1 MINEFSRT
9 ELLLGSEAMKKL
21 RSSAVAVFGIG
32 GVGSHAAE
40 ALARSGV
47 GCLILIDSD
56 SVSLTNINRQS
67 IALHST
73 VGQQKNRVM
82 KEKIEDICPHTTV
95 ITMEDFVLPENLES
109 LFQRIEKELP
119 PGRSLDYILD
129 AIDTV
134 SAKLALAS
142 YSQAHKIPL
151 IASMGTGNKLRPE
164 LFQVSDIS
172 KTSVCPLCR
181 VMRKE
186 LKARGIQHLKVCWS
200 PEKPLTPGPSGEEAG
215 VRRSTPGSV
224 SFVPPVAGLIL
235 AGHVIR
241 DLAEIPTP

>member
-73 VGQQKNRVM
+73 VGQQKTRVM

-119 PGRSLDYILD
+119 PGRSLDYIL
-129 AIDTV
+129 AV
-134 SAKLALAS
+134 
-142 YSQAHKIPL
+142 H
-151 IASMGTGNKLRPE
+151 TGQC
-164 LFQVSDIS
+164 F
-172 KTSVCPLCR
+172 LC
-181 VMRKE
+181 
-186 LKARGIQHLKVCWS
+186 S
-200 PEKPLTPGPSGEEAG
+200 PCGRADPG
-215 VRRSTPGSV
+215 RTCDPGSGRNPY
-224 SFVPPVAGLIL
+224 SIGA
-235 AGHVIR
+235 R
-241 DLAEIPTP
+241 